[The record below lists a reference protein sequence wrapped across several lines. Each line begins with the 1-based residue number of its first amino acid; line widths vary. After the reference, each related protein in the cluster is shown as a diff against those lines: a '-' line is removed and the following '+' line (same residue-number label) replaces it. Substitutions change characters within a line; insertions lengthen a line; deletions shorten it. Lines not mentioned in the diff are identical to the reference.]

1 MFQAWY
7 QSPWHHPVAFW
18 AVQAVVL
25 LLILLKPR
33 RRLRSLFVG
42 MLCAIA
48 VDAWCSANG
57 GLSPLRDKSLLTF
70 SASFFVVLGDLRF
83 FVLVAWRD
91 KPEVKPMLGAL
102 GLAVI
107 VPIASSVAMI
117 THPDNIRV
125 QYLTYELMF
134 AALACVMRWVVV
146 PRMERVDRSWLQK
159 LCTFEIVQYA
169 LWASADIVIL
179 MGHDVG
185 FALRLVP
192 NFMYYGAFVPFAY
205 FTQPKAA

>member
-7 QSPWHHPVAFW
+7 QSPWHHPIAFW
-18 AVQAVVL
+18 AVQGVVL

-42 MLCAIA
+42 FLCAIA
-48 VDAWCSANG
+48 IDAWCSANG
-57 GLSPLRDKSLLTF
+57 GLSPLRDKNFLKVSGF
-70 SASFFVVLGDLRF
+70 IFVVLGDLRF

-91 KPEVKPMLGAL
+91 KPEVKPMLGAV

-107 VPIASSVAMI
+107 VPIASSVAI
-117 THPDNIRV
+117 YTHPDNSRV
-125 QYLTYELMF
+125 LYLTYELMF
-134 AALACVMRWVVV
+134 AVLACVMRWVVV
-146 PRMERVDRSWLQK
+146 PRMEGVDRSWLQK

-169 LWASADIVIL
+169 LWASADIIIL